1 MEATTRSLVMEKQLE
16 EIKSRE
22 SHLKSTVK
30 VCYRNCIRRT
40 GTNSASLSQTLR
52 EELRKVQSSA
62 ALLERQRNPG
72 VGYWAA
78 NGSVPPS
85 SSRLVGTPS
94 SERGPILNGS
104 APPSPAPPAEVAP
117 PGGRGSTSSDP
128 SGVEEAVNLEYLRN
142 VILQFLEN
150 EKMRVCPL
158 SLRLTPM
165 LLANL
170 PLHGYYS
177 RTSFVYCLSFSD
189 SHRRKL
195 GAF

>member
-1 MEATTRSLVMEKQLE
+1 MEKQLE

-22 SHLKSTVK
+22 SQLKSTVK
-30 VCYRNCIRRT
+30 VCYKNCIRRT
-40 GTNSASLSQTLR
+40 GTNSVSLSQTLR

-72 VGYWAA
+72 VGYWAS
-78 NGSVPPS
+78 NGSASPS

-94 SERGPILNGS
+94 SERGPILNG
-104 APPSPAPPAEVAP
+104 PSPTPPAEVAP
-117 PGGRGSTSSDP
+117 PGGRSSTSSDP
-128 SGVEEAVNLEYLRN
+128 STGEEAVNLEYLRN

-158 SLRLTPM
+158 SLRSTPM

-170 PLHGYYS
+170 PLHVYYS
-177 RTSFVYCLSFSD
+177 RISFVYCLLFSD
-189 SHRRKL
+189 SHLRKL
-195 GAF
+195 GGF